1 MSLYYIDAETI
12 PIHPLLL
19 HSFFVDTMN
28 NAEKDSLF
36 LLNQQTIA
44 IIESQILLRILA
56 ISSFSDG
63 ILAYQEEE
71 EIENC

>member
-1 MSLYYIDAETI
+1 MALCYIDAETI
-12 PIHPLLL
+12 SIHPLLL

-56 ISSFSDG
+56 ISSFLDG